1 MSLTC
6 KLFQIL
12 FLSFIILL
20 IPHRGCAEEVFKVTP
35 EVEHL
40 LTELDSL
47 LVCSDDINRAKEE
60 RIAAKRKA
68 FGSSAG
74 TERSY
79 WLAAELY
86 DEYKTYDSDSALV
99 YADRALALART
110 LGRRDLIDDMQ
121 LNRAYVFSAT
131 GLLDNAQSCLTDID
145 IKGLSTTMLWK
156 YHDALLFLDSRRTQY
171 IGDIGDGKSDG
182 PAYPAEIGSL
192 LQVTV
197 AHISPSD
204 PNYCWFVGWSCFKGS
219 REAAEAIP
227 LIRESVDRRDFDNR
241 RDAMDAWV
249 LSKLYEYTGDYTSK
263 LKYLVLSAIADM
275 RSSNKEI
282 ASLEEIADI
291 LLVNGDLDRSNAYIT
306 HAIACA
312 NSYKSRVRLGHLAH
326 IQDLTLNAI
335 HDRSVNQE
343 QQSKI
348 MLVALAIIL
357 IALIGVLVMM
367 WRRTV
372 ELRRSQADVERI
384 NKELETQVSETRE
397 AREELR
403 IANNKLS
410 EMYGEARAG
419 AKALAEINESKE
431 NYIASVFGLCSD
443 YIDKLDGFRKNIL
456 RMIVARKF
464 DEIHELTKNPEL
476 SHGEIKELYAN
487 FDKIFLNIFPDF
499 VADFNSL
506 LRPEERIE
514 LKHPDRLTTELRIY
528 ALVRL
533 GLNDSVKI
541 AKFLHCSV
549 QTVYNTRQKTRNKA
563 LVARETF
570 AETVKGLGRPSF

>member
-20 IPHRGCAEEVFKVTP
+20 IPHRSCAEEIFKVTP

-47 LVCSDDINRAKEE
+47 LVCSDDFNRAKEE

-156 YHDALLFLDSRRTQY
+156 YHDALLFLDTRRTQY
-171 IGDIGDGKSDG
+171 IGDIGDGNSAG
-182 PAYPAEIGSL
+182 TAYPAEIDSL

-197 AHISPSD
+197 ANISPSD

-343 QQSKI
+343 RQSRI

-372 ELRRSQADVERI
+372 QLRRSQADVERI
-384 NKELETQVSETRE
+384 NKELETQVAETRE

>member
-1 MSLTC
+1 M
-6 KLFQIL
+6 
-12 FLSFIILL
+12 
-20 IPHRGCAEEVFKVTP
+20 
-35 EVEHL
+35 
-40 LTELDSL
+40 
-47 LVCSDDINRAKEE
+47 
-60 RIAAKRKA
+60 
-68 FGSSAG
+68 
-74 TERSY
+74 
-79 WLAAELY
+79 
-86 DEYKTYDSDSALV
+86 
-99 YADRALALART
+99 
-110 LGRRDLIDDMQ
+110 
-121 LNRAYVFSAT
+121 
-131 GLLDNAQSCLTDID
+131 
-145 IKGLSTTMLWK
+145 
-156 YHDALLFLDSRRTQY
+156 
-171 IGDIGDGKSDG
+171 
-182 PAYPAEIGSL
+182 
-192 LQVTV
+192 
-197 AHISPSD
+197 
-204 PNYCWFVGWSCFKGS
+204 GWSCFKGS

-343 QQSKI
+343 RQSRI

-372 ELRRSQADVERI
+372 QLRRSQADVERI

>member
-20 IPHRGCAEEVFKVTP
+20 IPHRSCAEEIFKVTP

-182 PAYPAEIGSL
+182 PAYPAEIDSL

-197 AHISPSD
+197 ANISPSD

-343 QQSKI
+343 RQSRI

-372 ELRRSQADVERI
+372 QLRRSQADVERI

>member
-20 IPHRGCAEEVFKVTP
+20 IPHRSCAEEIFKVTP

-156 YHDALLFLDSRRTQY
+156 YHDALLFLDTRRTQY
-171 IGDIGDGKSDG
+171 IGDIGDGNSAG
-182 PAYPAEIGSL
+182 TAYPAEIDSL

-343 QQSKI
+343 RQSRI

-372 ELRRSQADVERI
+372 QLRRSQADVERI

-431 NYIASVFGLCSD
+431 NYIACVFGLCSD

>member
-20 IPHRGCAEEVFKVTP
+20 IPHRSCAEEIFKVTP

-47 LVCSDDINRAKEE
+47 LVCSDDINRAKEG

-156 YHDALLFLDSRRTQY
+156 YHDALLFLDTRRTQY
-171 IGDIGDGKSDG
+171 IGDIGDGNSAG
-182 PAYPAEIGSL
+182 TAYPAEIDSL

-343 QQSKI
+343 RQSRI

-372 ELRRSQADVERI
+372 QLRRSQADVERI

-403 IANNKLS
+403 IDNNKLS

>member
-6 KLFQIL
+6 KIFHIF
-12 FLSFIILL
+12 FLSFILL
-20 IPHRGCAEEVFKVTP
+20 VVPVRVCAEEIFKVTP
-35 EVEHL
+35 EVEQL

-68 FGSSAG
+68 FGSS
-74 TERSY
+74 TSMERSY
-79 WLAAELY
+79 WLATELY

-99 YADRALALART
+99 YADRALAMART

-182 PAYPAEIGSL
+182 PAYPAEIDSL

-204 PNYCWFVGWSCFKGS
+204 PNYCWFMGWSCFKGS

-335 HDRSVNQE
+335 HDRSVSQE
-343 QQSKI
+343 RQSKI

-367 WRRTV
+367 WRRTIQ
-372 ELRRSQADVERI
+372 LRRSQADVERI
-384 NKELETQVSETRE
+384 NRELETQVAETRD

-419 AKALAEINESKE
+419 ARALAEINESKE

>member
-291 LLVNGDLDRSNAYIT
+291 LLVNGDLDRSYAYIT

>member
-20 IPHRGCAEEVFKVTP
+20 IPHRSCAEEIFKVTP

-182 PAYPAEIGSL
+182 PAYPAEIDSL

-197 AHISPSD
+197 ANISPSD

-343 QQSKI
+343 RQSRI

-372 ELRRSQADVERI
+372 QLRRSQADVERI

-487 FDKIFLNIFPDF
+487 FDKIFLNICPDF